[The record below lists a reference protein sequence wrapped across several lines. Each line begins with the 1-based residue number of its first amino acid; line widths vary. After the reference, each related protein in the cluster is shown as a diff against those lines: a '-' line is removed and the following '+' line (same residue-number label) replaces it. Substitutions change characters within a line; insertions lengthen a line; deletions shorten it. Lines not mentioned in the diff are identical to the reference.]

1 MQTKSKITRVRTN
14 KLTNETFF
22 RFMTENRR
30 YYENYNPQTL
40 EIAGFMP
47 GYDSALTEL
56 DDALERI
63 RKSPDTERIA
73 VLDADFDRTCS
84 GMEAYVKAY
93 LQHFDPVVRTAAE
106 NLDVVFRHYGNIGRR
121 AYREELAA
129 SHNLVQELHAR
140 PADVNALQLAPWIA
154 AHEAAAAWKRPTN
167 RSPTAWTPSST
178 CAGKISPAISTTNTT
193 PTQPNTATP
202 WRNTSDAFTNQQMNR
217 LKPDY
222 PPGPSTPV
230 ETQDLASLQR
240 PNYGSDR
247 CRMDRITGYA
257 ANESC
262 PSMNQ
267 VNQGSDRYSI
277 H

>member
-154 AHEAAAAWKRPTN
+154 AHEAAAAALANLLDTRTETASHQSHIRVIDARRRMETAYQQVSDRLDAVINLRGEDFAGNFYNEYNAHATEYRNALAQHLGRIHKPTN
-167 RSPTAWTPSST
+167 E
-178 CAGKISPAISTTNTT
+178 
-193 PTQPNTATP
+193 
-202 WRNTSDAFTNQQMNR
+202 
-217 LKPDY
+217 
-222 PPGPSTPV
+222 PP
-230 ETQDLASLQR
+230 ET
-240 PNYGSDR
+240 
-247 CRMDRITGYA
+247 
-257 ANESC
+257 
-262 PSMNQ
+262 
-267 VNQGSDRYSI
+267 
-277 H
+277 